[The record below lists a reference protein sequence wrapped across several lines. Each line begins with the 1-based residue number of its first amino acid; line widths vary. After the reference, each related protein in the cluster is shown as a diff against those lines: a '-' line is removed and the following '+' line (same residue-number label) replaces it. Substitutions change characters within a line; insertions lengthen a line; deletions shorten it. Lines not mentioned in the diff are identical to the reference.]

1 MAVPGPLDI
10 SAPLLRVDSR
20 GRVTIAAAV
29 RRNSIEPSAFYTI
42 SFGENGKLILTPVSF
57 SPVSSAG

>member
-1 MAVPGPLDI
+1 MAVPGPMALDE
-10 SAPLLRVDSR
+10 RVLKLDSR
-20 GRVTIAAAV
+20 GRVTIANAV